1 MPYAFSLQDIN
12 LSRRDQCGDKAAF
25 LGELMHAG
33 FDVPPGLC
41 IPADTYREILAAERV
56 TEKIVA
62 RIEHTEIDDPI
73 ELEAAADEIRAWIDT
88 AQLPPGLGQ
97 EMEAALASLGK
108 SYAVRASRVIED
120 VPNPA
125 ASGAQQAYLGI
136 VGSDAVL
143 QKMKQCWAAPWNSRA
158 IYYRHQKKIDHRRVA
173 MAVIVQ
179 PMLNADAAGV
189 MFTANPLTGAS
200 DEIHIDAT
208 WGLGEAIIAARWK
221 PDHFVVGKSNFEIR
235 ERALAIKCV
244 MDIVAPEGDMQ
255 TVAVPPGKQDAAS
268 LSDPL
273 VVALATVGQ
282 RVETLFKAAQDI
294 EWCCIGDK
302 IYLLQTRPLN
312 MK

>member
-41 IPADTYREILAAERV
+41 IPADTYREILAADKV
-56 TEKIVA
+56 AEKIAA
-62 RIEHTEIDDPI
+62 RLEHTEIDDPI
-73 ELEAAADEIRAWIDT
+73 DLEAAADEIHAWIEAT
-88 AQLPPGLGQ
+88 QLPPALGQ
-97 EMEAALASLGK
+97 EIEAALAPLGK

-136 VGSDAVL
+136 VGIDAVL
-143 QKMKQCWAAPWNSRA
+143 KKMKKCWAAPWNSRA

-173 MAVIVQ
+173 MAVVVH

-189 MFTANPLTGAS
+189 MFTANPLNGAS

-221 PDHFVVGKSNFEIR
+221 PDHFVVGKNDLAIR
-235 ERALAIKCV
+235 ERALAGKCV
-244 MDIVAPEGDMQ
+244 MDTVAPEGDIQ
-255 TVAVPPGKQDAAS
+255 TVAVPFAKQDAAS
-268 LSDPL
+268 LSDAL
-273 VVALATVGQ
+273 VVGLATAGQ
-282 RVETLFKAAQDI
+282 RVESLFKAAQDI
-294 EWCCIGDK
+294 EWCCIDDN

-312 MK
+312 KK